1 LAIAAFLLPAACV
14 LDEAGPREANM
25 RKATVGIM
33 SLLMLV
39 LTMTL
44 FALNEHKLGKH
55 SQQEIKDAC
64 NAVGGKLL
72 GVSDSGS
79 YGCEN
84 DNAGTLVLCNNN
96 NECTGWTSARTSADR
111 KHILATIKLKV
122 LPETTKPK

>member
-1 LAIAAFLLPAACV
+1 
-14 LDEAGPREANM
+14 M
-25 RKATVGIM
+25 RKAALCVI
-33 SLLMLV
+33 SV
-39 LTMTL
+39 LTLALGVTV

-84 DNAGTLVLCNNN
+84 EDKGTLVLCNSNS
-96 NECTGWTSARTSADR
+96 ECTGWTPARTAADR
-111 KHILATIKLKV
+111 KHILDVIKLKV
-122 LPETTKPK
+122 PPVTTKPK